1 MCVCPI
7 SEPVSQSNPQPRGA
21 PQRRGDAAEDQTWRR
36 RLLLGAQDLPAL
48 STLSQKAFSD
58 LPTKF
63 EARHQYFPASFSVT
77 LDSVNLQWASVCL
90 LTTLCRGNIE
100 RHSEAFYSEF
110 LQEHICKPAEHTHM
124 QTSCKQATHTEYS
137 HQSHMCFP
145 QYQTI
150 PLSIIQ
156 MLDFTC
162 NLLLLHVAGQQEDV
176 DLHRKL
182 YTLQAALSYFY
193 AFITLHSKRGDNVH

>member
-1 MCVCPI
+1 MCVCVCPI

-21 PQRRGDAAEDQTWRR
+21 PQRGGDAAEDQTWRR

-100 RHSEAFYSEF
+100 RHSEAFAANSCKNT
-110 LQEHICKPAEHTHM
+110 CKPAEHIHSHT
-124 QTSCKQATHTEYS
+124 CKHAASRRYIQNILIKATCVS
-137 HQSHMCFP
+137 HNIKQFH
-145 QYQTI
+145 
-150 PLSIIQ
+150 
-156 MLDFTC
+156 
-162 NLLLLHVAGQQEDV
+162 
-176 DLHRKL
+176 
-182 YTLQAALSYFY
+182 
-193 AFITLHSKRGDNVH
+193 